1 MASSEAPHFSRKAF
15 KVCSLVCK
23 MDQQNRPHD
32 RLGIG
37 FQQYIIIIIVIIIVI
52 IIITIIIIIIIH
64 YIVITLKV
72 HFKVYCLYYP

>member
-37 FQQYIIIIIVIIIVI
+37 FQQYIIIIITIIIIVI
-52 IIITIIIIIIIH
+52 IIITVIIIII
-64 YIVITLKV
+64 IVITLKV